1 MTIIYQPREIINVYE
16 EIGGGIVGALV
27 SAAVDFISGTNK
39 PWSYYLGVGI
49 GTMALATGIPGAA
62 ATIYAIGDTVD
73 AVLFKSPDGS
83 LVRVYLNGI
92 LQASV
97 DTYAVGAVWEAL
109 NINGLVGG
117 QVNRIDIVNFGV
129 SPNEDATGIPWL
141 AIGPITINGASAYAI
156 GATTM
161 DTLAIRIR
169 DAETD
174 SPDATIPIYL
184 ASGLTLA
191 QVQTYADAILPEID
205 ALTEGQIV
213 EASITFNLT
222 LVGGLK
228 STPDALS
235 LNERG
240 GLITFD
246 TTGPRAD
253 SVRIPAMQHT
263 IMGGDSFNLE
273 DDDVAALITRLLTAT
288 TAATIR
294 PRTSQDYQFSAARSG
309 KKSLRRK

>member
-1 MTIIYQPREIINVYE
+1 MTIIYQPREIINVRD
-16 EIGGGIVGALV
+16 EIAGGIVGALI
-27 SAAVDFISGTNK
+27 AAAADFISGNNK

-49 GTMALATGIPGAA
+49 GTMAVATGIPGAA
-62 ATIYAIGDTVD
+62 ATIYCIGDTVD
-73 AVLFKSPDGS
+73 AVLFHSPDGS

-92 LQASV
+92 LQASI
-97 DTYAVGAVWEAL
+97 DTYAVGAIWEAL

-117 QVNRIDIVNFGV
+117 QVNRIDIVNFAP
-129 SPNEDATGIPWL
+129 SDNEDATGIPWL
-141 AIGPITINGASAYAI
+141 AIGPITVNGSNAYAL
-156 GATTM
+156 GANHM
-161 DTLAIRIR
+161 NTLAVRLR

-184 ASGLTLA
+184 SEGLTLA

-205 ALTEGQIV
+205 AVTESQIV
-213 EASITFNLT
+213 EATVTFNLT

-228 STPDALS
+228 SVPVAAS
-235 LNERG
+235 FNERG
-240 GLITFD
+240 GLITFT

-253 SVRIPAMQHT
+253 SVRIPAILHS
-263 IMGGDSFNLE
+263 IMGGDSFSLE
-273 DDDVAALITRLLTAT
+273 DTDIAALITRLLTAT

-309 KKSLRRK
+309 KKSLRR